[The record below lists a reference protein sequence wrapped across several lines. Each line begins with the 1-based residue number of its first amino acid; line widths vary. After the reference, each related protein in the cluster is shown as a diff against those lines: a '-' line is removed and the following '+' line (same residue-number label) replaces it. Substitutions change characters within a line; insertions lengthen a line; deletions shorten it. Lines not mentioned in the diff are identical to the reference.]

1 MRTLILVAFMM
12 TTACMAEICTGETIV
27 VDGSVG
33 IGGKDANNPTNQ
45 LHITLEVNTDEY
57 VGLGNLWKNPTNS
70 PLYQAGGQTNLFL
83 LNDTCIMSASS
94 GYDASDWIEA
104 IEDAGLLK
112 EVVAKLIADGEV
124 CKQVGHAWRDG
135 RPGEGGGLI
144 FADYH
149 PNTMYRT
156 CKICRQGESQSINDW
171 K

>member
-1 MRTLILVAFMM
+1 MRTSIRIA
-12 TTACMAEICTGETIV
+12 IV
-27 VDGSVG
+27 LTFIAV
-33 IGGKDANNPTNQ
+33 
-45 LHITLEVNTDEY
+45 
-57 VGLGNLWKNPTNS
+57 
-70 PLYQAGGQTNLFL
+70 
-83 LNDTCIMSASS
+83 SASGKPETNYVDMPLWAMSIS
-94 GYDASDWIEA
+94 GGVTNPCRVATNVIVEVTADMLIDEIVYHD
-104 IEDAGLLK
+104 LLK